1 MIVENPGAE
10 DSEEWSA
17 AGMSHAFALEWEQG
31 RVYLLTHQPQNPV
44 V

>member
-1 MIVENPGAE
+1 MAGYYLK
-10 DSEEWSA
+10 

-31 RVYLLTHQPQNPV
+31 RVCLLTHQPQNPV